1 MTDPMTDPKT
11 APLSQAIS
19 LPHAIPSAIPNA
31 IPSAIIEQFFTPGL
45 AQYAYLIAS
54 GDEAVVLDP
63 MRGDSRYADFAAAH
77 GLRITRVLETHLHAD
92 FASGATALAAKLG
105 AELTLSAYAAGE
117 RFAYN
122 MPHTPLQDGERIRVG
137 QLELE
142 ALHTPG
148 HTPEHMSYALYDLA
162 QAPETPQALFSGDF
176 IFSGS
181 LGRPDLLGVE
191 AEIGLAQA
199 LYRSLHQRIAHL
211 PDSVRIYPGH
221 GAGSLCGAGI
231 GTQSETTLGQERL
244 TNPLYRLSEED
255 FVHEIL
261 AIVPPMPAYYPRM
274 KDLNSIGATAMETL
288 PQPHALTAAEVAALD
303 LSQNLLV
310 DLRSIESFA
319 AGHIPGAINLGAGA
333 SLPVWAGW
341 LLDPKTPLLL
351 ITEDGCDDPASRLAL
366 ARVGLER
373 VTGYLQGGMTAWRAA
388 QRPEKQVGLRSAS
401 QVESER
407 SKNEGSRAEK
417 SKSLLLDV
425 RHDKEWKAD
434 HIDGAQHIPL
444 DHLREQLPSLPKDRP
459 IVAICQGGYRASIA
473 ASLLSGAGL
482 NDVSLLVGGMN
493 AWNQLKGVQTKA
505 VCV

>member
-1 MTDPMTDPKT
+1 MTDPNTAFLTDSKSDATPDPKT
-11 APLSQAIS
+11 ASLS
-19 LPHAIPSAIPNA
+19 HATPMSHAR
-31 IPSAIIEQFFTPGL
+31 IEQFFTPGL

-54 GDEAVVLDP
+54 GNEAVVLDP
-63 MRGDSRYADFAAAH
+63 MRGDSRYVDYAAAH
-77 GLRITRVLETHLHAD
+77 GLRITRVLETHMHAD

-105 AELTLSAYAAGE
+105 AELTVSAYATGE

-137 QLELE
+137 QLEIE

-148 HTPEHMSYALYDLA
+148 HTPEHMSYALYDLE

-191 AEIGLAQA
+191 AEVGLAQA

-244 TNPLYRLSEED
+244 TNPLYRLNKEA

-274 KDLNSIGATAMETL
+274 KDLNSIGATAIETL
-288 PQPHALTAAEVAALD
+288 PLPQALTAAEIAALD
-303 LSQNLLV
+303 LSQNVLV
-310 DLRSIESFA
+310 DLRSVEDFA
-319 AGHIPGAINLGAGA
+319 AGHISGAINLGAGTN
-333 SLPVWAGW
+333 LPLWAGW
-341 LLDPKTPLLL
+341 LLDPKTSLIL
-351 ITEDGCDDPASRLAL
+351 ITEDGSDDPASRLAL
-366 ARVGLER
+366 ARVGLEH
-373 VTGYLQGGMTAWRAA
+373 VTGYLQGGMTAWRGAH
-388 QRPEKQVGLRSAS
+388 RPEKQIKLRSAS
-401 QVESER
+401 QVEDER
-407 SKNEGSRAEK
+407 SKAGTGKA
-417 SKSLLLDV
+417 LLLDV
-425 RHDKEWKAD
+425 RHDKEWKTG
-434 HIDGAQHIPL
+434 HIDGAQHIRL

-473 ASLLSGAGL
+473 ASLLSDAGF